1 MRKLKG
7 TARGLCS
14 WLGLFSAVRDGVPGV
29 NLFLSRLAPRV
40 EGVVHHHT
48 CLQHLVVV
56 LEITRQPERDRG
68 EPGRL
73 GREIQPRGIRS
84 ADDKGELLERR
95 IREAVVLAERIKPAA
110 PPFVRKEDAA
120 TAARRATALFGTA

>member
-40 EGVVHHHT
+40 ERVVHHHA

-73 GREIQPRGIRS
+73 GREIQPPGIRS
-84 ADDKGELLERR
+84 ADDKAKLPYPR
-95 IREAVVLAERIKPAA
+95 IREAAVPSETITA
-110 PPFVRKEDAA
+110 PP
-120 TAARRATALFGTA
+120 LPSL